1 MNRPEAHKTVRRGL
15 NRRGFLV
22 AAGLTAAGAAL
33 ATTTEGRARAAS
45 AAGTFRVPVEDARHT
60 RTWMA
65 WPDST
70 SIWGTP

>member
-1 MNRPEAHKTVRRGL
+1 MTRGL

-22 AAGLTAAGAAL
+22 AAGLTAAGAAM
-33 ATTTEGRARAAS
+33 ATTTEGRARAA
-45 AAGTFRVPVEDARHT
+45 AGTFQVPVEDVRHT

-70 SIWGTP
+70 SIWATS